1 MVCSAGYQKKKS
13 QMECRASVAVFF
25 SFFLLVHEA
34 LATVLTVQ
42 GDLGSLNLSLGFVL
56 CTQGD
61 PGNVRL

>member
-1 MVCSAGYQKKKS
+1 
-13 QMECRASVAVFF
+13 MECRASVAVFF